1 MLVILHHWNPM
12 SLQVALLQLFDVVS
26 ELHRIQTPN
35 MTSIYSI
42 SISSC
47 VSGNGK
53 SNSTSLSYEPSATPA
68 YKPNTA
74 PPNASQ
80 VSFAS
85 FNQST
90 SVSVIKPA
98 FSSPSIPTTHP
109 THPPTPSTRPTSPH
123 TPSTHSP
130 THSAH
135 PLTPSTHPPTPPTH
149 PTHPTHSP
157 TPPTLPP
164 SPSPPIITD
173 YYFYGNHT
181 PFIQTSSRH
190 PTMGHFPNEKLLFSE
205 LIRYTHSSPS
215 QRCSRRDGPFPPRL
229 PWLELLNYFSVN
241 KKSLN
246 VSCGPDRVF
255 SHCQPYYLFSINM
268 KQKRCSP
275 YRLSPCSFFFAVSH
289 S

>member
-1 MLVILHHWNPM
+1 M
-12 SLQVALLQLFDVVS
+12 SLQVALFQLFDVVS

-35 MTSIYSI
+35 MASSYSTP
-42 SISSC
+42 ISSY
-47 VSGNGK
+47 VSGNGE

-68 YKPNTA
+68 YKPNTV

-109 THPPTPSTRPTSPH
+109 PSIH
-123 TPSTHSP
+123 
-130 THSAH
+130 
-135 PLTPSTHPPTPPTH
+135 PPTH
-149 PTHPTHSP
+149 PTHLSTHPTHSP
-157 TPPTLPP
+157 TPSTPPP

-181 PFIQTSSRH
+181 PFIQASSRH

-229 PWLELLNYFSVN
+229 P
-241 KKSLN
+241 
-246 VSCGPDRVF
+246 
-255 SHCQPYYLFSINM
+255 
-268 KQKRCSP
+268 
-275 YRLSPCSFFFAVSH
+275 
-289 S
+289 

>member
-1 MLVILHHWNPM
+1 MPLH
-12 SLQVALLQLFDVVS
+12 VALLQLFDVVS
-26 ELHRIQTPN
+26 ELHRNQTPN

-42 SISSC
+42 PISSC
-47 VSGNGK
+47 VSGNCK

-68 YKPNTA
+68 YKPNTV

-109 THPPTPSTRPTSPH
+109 PSIYPPTPP
-123 TPSTHSP
+123 
-130 THSAH
+130 
-135 PLTPSTHPPTPPTH
+135 THPPTPPTH
-149 PTHPTHSP
+149 SPTSPHTPSAHPLTPPTHPTHPLTPPTHSP
-157 TPPTLPP
+157 TPSTPPP

-181 PFIQTSSRH
+181 PFIQASSRH

-229 PWLELLNYFSVN
+229 P
-241 KKSLN
+241 
-246 VSCGPDRVF
+246 
-255 SHCQPYYLFSINM
+255 
-268 KQKRCSP
+268 
-275 YRLSPCSFFFAVSH
+275 
-289 S
+289 

>member
-1 MLVILHHWNPM
+1 M

-35 MTSIYSI
+35 MTSRYSI
-42 SISSC
+42 PISSC
-47 VSGNGK
+47 VSGNGE

-74 PPNASQ
+74 PPNVSQ

-109 THPPTPSTRPTSPH
+109 PSIHPPTPPTHLSTPSAHPPTHPPTPPTP
-123 TPSTHSP
+123 P
-130 THSAH
+130 TH
-135 PLTPSTHPPTPPTH
+135 PPTPPTTPTHPPTPPTH
-149 PTHPTHSP
+149 PTNPLTPPTHSP
-157 TPPTLPP
+157 TPPTHPTHPLTPPTHSLTPPTPPP

-181 PFIQTSSRH
+181 PFIQASSRH

-229 PWLELLNYFSVN
+229 P
-241 KKSLN
+241 
-246 VSCGPDRVF
+246 
-255 SHCQPYYLFSINM
+255 
-268 KQKRCSP
+268 
-275 YRLSPCSFFFAVSH
+275 
-289 S
+289 

>member
-1 MLVILHHWNPM
+1 MTVSLLLLLPIRVLMLVILHHWNPM

-35 MTSIYSI
+35 MTSSYSI
-42 SISSC
+42 PISSC
-47 VSGNGK
+47 VSGNGE

-130 THSAH
+130 T
-135 PLTPSTHPPTPPTH
+135 PS
-149 PTHPTHSP
+149 
-157 TPPTLPP
+157 TLPP

-181 PFIQTSSRH
+181 PFIQASSRH

-241 KKSLN
+241 KNSLN

-275 YRLSPCSFFFAVSH
+275 YRLSPCSFLLFAVSH